1 MDERIGR
8 TVPAESLPECVREL
22 TGRAGPTSHSSHRIC
37 ISHPHPQAMLVRGR
51 HHRSN
56 RKSRNTWQKS
66 GGTGQTGAGS
76 TRKAKVATVERGSA
90 IRASRTQGHSIGVI
104 TVGAGD
110 TQAAMSR
117 PSAVSSICAQSQDP
131 IRTGA
136 LHGARRACCPIQ
148 ILIGLAGGPNAV
160 HAALEYK
167 KKEKEQSGD
176 CQGGERERT
185 MKHTH
190 AGNRPAR
197 RHNKKRREA
206 RVGTHPTRNACPA
219 CSGPT
224 KGKQI
229 PSAGIPA

>member
-1 MDERIGR
+1 MVSPTVWCEEEVASDQQRWERQEWARSENKEGRKKRPLHQNIALLGALRKGGTTLGRCRTNGTQNAPFGPRLRAVRIGR

-22 TGRAGPTSHSSHRIC
+22 TGRAGPTSHSSHRI
-37 ISHPHPQAMLVRGR
+37 
-51 HHRSN
+51 
-56 RKSRNTWQKS
+56 
-66 GGTGQTGAGS
+66 GAGS

-160 HAALEYK
+160 HAA
-167 KKEKEQSGD
+167 
-176 CQGGERERT
+176 
-185 MKHTH
+185 
-190 AGNRPAR
+190 
-197 RHNKKRREA
+197 
-206 RVGTHPTRNACPA
+206 PTRNACPA